1 MKRIFFELVVGL
13 AALTLCCCSNGP
25 KVDEAELFKT
35 RTGVI
40 GVFRQP
46 AFYCSEA
53 SPQYMVLGDSTVLVK
68 PSYSE
73 DQDNLFVTELQPG
86 TATLRSYE
94 YTCGEDKHKFVL
106 DTTRKDGASGIVVP
120 ETGFCKT
127 VVSFVEGDQLFSQ
140 DDNLLLEF
148 FEKHKVA
155 VSYHSI
161 PFCEIVTPKG
171 NKVAMP
177 QDQDSLLQ
185 VKYEAAI
192 ADAADATE
200 QEIYPLV
207 KIDKESEGVTWNND
221 STQVLLITLHNRPD
235 IYDITDSL
243 VLTQEV
249 WTVTEKELYAWY
261 KAHKD
266 GVKDWDLRLRQLLG
280 LYKNDNYTHFSAL
293 WVSPK
298 DLVRPAYQTDVTLDS
313 MTLKFDEGFDDYSTD
328 KDFKVSYKQWFDKTR
343 AKSYNKKSGAP
354 WTRLGYTYDWGSS
367 DKKYGLTEFLI
378 LKDSKV
384 RVLFTKNVPTFV
396 KWLEERN

>member
-1 MKRIFFELVVGL
+1 MKRKFLELFVGL
-13 AALTLCCCSNGP
+13 AAIALCCCGGGP
-25 KVDEAELFKT
+25 KVDDAELFKT

-68 PSYSE
+68 PSYSNE
-73 DQDNLFVTELQPG
+73 QDNLFVTELQPG

-94 YTCGEDKHKFVL
+94 YSCGEDKHKFVL
-106 DTTRKDGASGIVVP
+106 DTTRKDGATGIVVP
-120 ETGFCKT
+120 ATGFCKT

-155 VSYHSI
+155 ASI
-161 PFCEIVTPKG
+161 HGVPYCEVVTPKG

-177 QDQDSLLQ
+177 QDQDSLLRA
-185 VKYEAAI
+185 KYEAAVT
-192 ADAADATE
+192 DAADATE

-207 KIDKESEGVTWNND
+207 KIGKESDGVTWNND

-235 IYDITDSL
+235 IYDVTDSL

-249 WTVTEKELYAWY
+249 WTVSEKELYNWY

-293 WVSPK
+293 WVNPR

-313 MTLKFDEGFDDYSTD
+313 MTVKFDESFDDYSTD
-328 KDFKVSYKQWFDKTR
+328 KDFKVSYKQWFDKTHT
-343 AKSYNKKSGAP
+343 KSYDKKAGAP

-367 DKKYGLTEFLI
+367 GKKYGLTEFLI

-384 RVLFTKNVPTFV
+384 RVLFTKNVPTFI

>member
-1 MKRIFFELVVGL
+1 MAF
-13 AALTLCCCSNGP
+13 ALCCCSSGP
-25 KVDEAELFKT
+25 KVDDAELFKT

-53 SPQYMVLGDSTVLVK
+53 SPQYMELGDSTVLVK

-86 TATLRSYE
+86 AATLRSYE
-94 YTCGEDKHKFVL
+94 YSCGKDKHKFVL
-106 DTTRKDGASGIVVP
+106 DSTRKDGASGIVVP
-120 ETGFCKT
+120 ATGFCKT

-140 DDNLLLEF
+140 DENLLLEF
-148 FEKHKVA
+148 FEKHKVG

-177 QDQDSLLQ
+177 QDQDSLLRA
-185 VKYEAAI
+185 KYEAAI
-192 ADAADATE
+192 ADASDATE
-200 QEIYPLV
+200 QKIYPLV
-207 KIDKESEGVTWNND
+207 KIDRESDGVTWNSD

-235 IYDITDSL
+235 IYDVTDSL

-249 WTVTEKELYAWY
+249 WTVTEKELFAWY

-293 WVSPK
+293 WVNPK
-298 DLVRPAYQTDVTLDS
+298 DLVRPAYQIDVTLDS
-313 MTLKFDEGFDDYSTD
+313 MTVKFDESFDDYSTD
-328 KDFKVSYKQWFDKTR
+328 KDFKISYKQWFDKTR

-384 RVLFTKNVPTFV
+384 RVLFTKNVPTFI

>member
-1 MKRIFFELVVGL
+1 MAF
-13 AALTLCCCSNGP
+13 ALCCCSSGP
-25 KVDEAELFKT
+25 KVDDAELFKT

-53 SPQYMVLGDSTVLVK
+53 SPQYMELGDSTVLVK
-68 PSYSE
+68 PAYSE
-73 DQDNLFVTELQPG
+73 DQDNLFVQELGPG
-86 TATLRSYE
+86 VATLKYYE
-94 YTCGEDKHKFVL
+94 YSCGKDKHKFVL
-106 DTTRKDGASGIVVP
+106 DSTRKDGASGIVVP
-120 ETGFCKT
+120 ATGFCKT

-140 DDNLLLEF
+140 DENLLLEF
-148 FEKHKVA
+148 FEKHKVG

-177 QDQDSLLQ
+177 QDQDSLLRA
-185 VKYEAAI
+185 KYEAAVM
-192 ADAADATE
+192 DAADATE
-200 QEIYPLV
+200 QKIYPLV
-207 KIDKESEGVTWNND
+207 KIDKESDGVTWNND

-235 IYDITDSL
+235 IYDVTDSL
-243 VLTQEV
+243 VLTKEV
-249 WTVTEKELYAWY
+249 WTVSEKELYAWY

-293 WVSPK
+293 WVNPK

-313 MTLKFDEGFDDYSTD
+313 MTVKFDESFDDYSTD

-343 AKSYNKKSGAP
+343 ARSFHKEGAEQDLFREGDE
-354 WTRLGYTYDWGSS
+354 TGQRIQIKG
-367 DKKYGLTEFLI
+367 
-378 LKDSKV
+378 
-384 RVLFTKNVPTFV
+384 VLNQHPIADAD
-396 KWLEERN
+396 LAPEAEHHGRHEGDDA